1 VNETKEL
8 LRRGVGDFEPTTDS
22 FDRVLARRD
31 RKHRNQRV
39 AAGVLGIAVF
49 AIAAIG
55 LVRLLGSEGTPA
67 GDPRSPFL
75 GTWELFAHGSQH
87 TLEIQVSGDGVYEL
101 ALFDE
106 GATVCDGLPA
116 RETGVGTL
124 ASSTEMTVTSQVI
137 TCEDGTV
144 LEDVPPI
151 TYTYD
156 SGTDTLSDSSG
167 EVWHRPG
174 SDPDVT
180 PSGVMWPQT
189 SLEEVRQAQ
198 ELADA
203 DDPRYAW
210 QIDPDLAAMTN
221 GDDAQ
226 IVTRFLREELGW
238 EEFRSSVG
246 GQGGEYGEGTFESVF
261 IRCAPGR
268 TNPLYP
274 NDPAG
279 RGCAPTIDQFRYE
292 TVKIKVAQLGVQGP
306 SGIWVVARWEML
318 PASDEPMTYALLA
331 LTQRQIEQVA
341 PPSDAEA
348 TALLEAF
355 LQARVEGEG
364 AEEYLSTPSGEFPLP
379 YATTSGA
386 SYERSE
392 FELVQGPVWP
402 TGRMEF
408 EVRLFADGGKTVVE
422 QPFVLDRAA
431 GGSLGL
437 SFYSLEEFPVVT
449 TENGEPVSVP
459 YEFLDGEVTFRAAP
473 PWDWSVAGW
482 EFTPKMATL
491 NHPDF
496 EERLVLVADPLPVE
510 TGCEDGPAPAD
521 AEALAR
527 SIRSDPDLEATEP
540 VVVSVGGIDAL
551 RMDVVA
557 ATGASVCEAVPAAQV
572 VAPPPSAGP
581 NGDLGF
587 SGANLDQGHRMRLY
601 LLDLPGGP
609 ARMLAIAI
617 IAPDARF
624 EHAVEAAAPIMAS
637 IELRTR

>member
-1 VNETKEL
+1 MERET
-8 LRRGVGDFEPTTDS
+8 RRFIQREGAFE
-22 FDRVLARRD
+22 RLQRRRD
-31 RKHRNQRV
+31 RKRRNQRIR
-39 AAGVLGIAVF
+39 AGVLSL
-49 AIAAIG
+49 AIAI
-55 LVRLLGSEGTPA
+55 
-67 GDPRSPFL
+67 
-75 GTWELFAHGSQH
+75 
-87 TLEIQVSGDGVYEL
+87 
-101 ALFDE
+101 
-106 GATVCDGLPA
+106 
-116 RETGVGTL
+116 GVGWL
-124 ASSTEMTVTSQVI
+124 GVNAIRS
-137 TCEDGTV
+137 
-144 LEDVPPI
+144 
-151 TYTYD
+151 
-156 SGTDTLSDSSG
+156 
-167 EVWHRPG
+167 
-174 SDPDVT
+174 T
-180 PSGVMWPQT
+180 PSPADRPTPSPEPTTSGRMWPQS
-189 SLEEVRQAQ
+189 SLEEMLEAQ

-226 IVTRFLREELGW
+226 IVIRFLREELGW

-246 GQGGEYGEGTFESVF
+246 GHGGEYGEGTFESVF

-318 PASDEPMTYALLA
+318 PPSEEPMTYGEESF
-331 LTQRQIEQVA
+331 TQRQIEQVA

-348 TALLEAF
+348 TAFLEAF
-355 LQARVEGEG
+355 LQARVDGEG
-364 AEEYLSTPSGEFPLP
+364 AEEYLSSPADGEFPLL

-386 SYERSE
+386 SYGRSE
-392 FELVQGPVWP
+392 FELVEGPVWP

-437 SFYSLEEFPVVT
+437 SFYSLKEFPVVT

-473 PWDWSVAGW
+473 PWDYSVAGW
-482 EFTPKMATL
+482 EVIPKLITL
-491 NHPDF
+491 DHHRDF

-510 TGCEDGPAPAD
+510 TGCEDGPASAD
-521 AEALAR
+521 AGALAR

-557 ATGASVCEAVPAAQV
+557 ATGASVCEVVPAAQV

-581 NGDLGF
+581 NGDIGF

-624 EHAVEAAAPIMAS
+624 EHVVEAAAPIIAS
-637 IELRTR
+637 FDFRTR